1 MINYKPGI
9 MKRMISG
16 CIFWITIAGMVYS
29 QVPEPA
35 PSQTKPVAL
44 MNGIIH
50 VGNGGIYE
58 NGILIFNEGKITSVG
73 DARHVK
79 IDLTGYDVF
88 HVAGKHIY
96 PGLIVANSQVG
107 LDDIQAIR
115 ASQDH
120 TEVGAL
126 NPNVRSLVAY
136 NTDSEIIPTLRFNGI
151 LLAQVVPEGGLIS
164 GTSSIMALDGWNWE
178 DAAYVKDNGIH
189 LFWPVMMRPPRLS
202 EGESG
207 WKKNDN
213 YDAQVVEIERFLND
227 ARAYCSIENASPV
240 NLKLEAKKGLY
251 EGNTK
256 LFLHADGKKEIVAG
270 INVLHQMGIDDVVLV
285 GASDVYYVMD
295 FLKEQKIP
303 VLLENVHRL
312 PERNFEDVDLP
323 YKLPYLLNE
332 RGILVG
338 LAYRDELQSS
348 RNLPFLAGTAAAYGV
363 SAEEALQM
371 ITSNTARILGIDH
384 LTGTLEVGKDANII
398 ISAGD
403 LLDMRGNQVVYA
415 FLRGRK
421 LNLEGKQQEL
431 YKRFKRKYEN
441 QQ

>member
-1 MINYKPGI
+1 
-9 MKRMISG
+9 
-16 CIFWITIAGMVYS
+16 MV
-29 QVPEPA
+29 
-35 PSQTKPVAL
+35 
-44 MNGIIH
+44 
-50 VGNGGIYE
+50 
-58 NGILIFNEGKITSVG
+58 
-73 DARHVK
+73 
-79 IDLTGYDVF
+79 
-88 HVAGKHIY
+88 
-96 PGLIVANSQVG
+96 
-107 LDDIQAIR
+107 
-115 ASQDH
+115 
-120 TEVGAL
+120 
-126 NPNVRSLVAY
+126 
-136 NTDSEIIPTLRFNGI
+136 
-151 LLAQVVPEGGLIS
+151 
-164 GTSSIMALDGWNWE
+164 
-178 DAAYVKDNGIH
+178 
-189 LFWPVMMRPPRLS
+189 
-202 EGESG
+202 
-207 WKKNDN
+207 
-213 YDAQVVEIERFLND
+213 
-227 ARAYCSIENASPV
+227 
-240 NLKLEAKKGLY
+240 
-251 EGNTK
+251 
-256 LFLHADGKKEIVAG
+256 
-270 INVLHQMGIDDVVLV
+270 IDDVVLV